1 MRIIIKLVLFVAFF
15 LCVAWSIMKPGFD
28 SVTAAVISL
37 GTLLAAFVAGKK
49 SEPNQTQTVS
59 ESGTGIQAGR
69 DVKIGR

>member
-1 MRIIIKLVLFVAFF
+1 MHTIIKLILFVAFF

-37 GTLLAAFVAGKK
+37 GTLLAAFVASKK
-49 SEPNQTQTVS
+49 TEPNQTQNIG
-59 ESGTGIQAGR
+59 ENGTGIQAGR